1 MVNRQGQIAIAKA
14 VGEQLSLLPLTSPIP
29 MSSQWGTITWF
40 SHVIADRHAGRAYIV
55 GHGNDATDRR
65 LYVASI
71 DYQKTPAAV
80 TLHYSEP
87 LEHVTLYQPVLTP
100 TGDLIIAGGFE
111 IKSSNFHPTATV
123 LLLHVGT
130 DNAPLACAHKG
141 IPLLP
146 WLCCIA
152 TLAVL
157 TAIILWRRK
166 QSRNSQKASSTK
178 PFNPTKPINPINPT
192 TPNQNLS
199 DDPLMQRIC
208 DLMEQQQLFKDSN
221 LKLSDVADALGTN
234 RTYISTCIRNYN
246 GSSFSLF
253 VNAYRVE
260 YAQQLLRSNADIKLS
275 EVWSSSGFSSESS
288 FFRAFKTITGTTPKD
303 WIAEG

>member
-1 MVNRQGQIAIAKA
+1 
-14 VGEQLSLLPLTSPIP
+14 
-29 MSSQWGTITWF
+29 
-40 SHVIADRHAGRAYIV
+40 
-55 GHGNDATDRR
+55 
-65 LYVASI
+65 
-71 DYQKTPAAV
+71 
-80 TLHYSEP
+80 
-87 LEHVTLYQPVLTP
+87 
-100 TGDLIIAGGFE
+100 
-111 IKSSNFHPTATV
+111 
-123 LLLHVGT
+123 
-130 DNAPLACAHKG
+130 
-141 IPLLP
+141 
-146 WLCCIA
+146 
-152 TLAVL
+152 
-157 TAIILWRRK
+157 
-166 QSRNSQKASSTK
+166 
-178 PFNPTKPINPINPT
+178 
-192 TPNQNLS
+192 
-199 DDPLMQRIC
+199 MQRIC